1 MWPIIAC
8 SVVALAIIVERLW
21 VLRSNR
27 VVPENLVSQVWKM
40 HNSGQ
45 LTNAHIVTVR
55 KSSPLGRILAAGLVN
70 RRNTREIMK
79 ESIEDTGRQVVIE
92 LERFLNTLGTIALIT
107 PLLGLLGTVFGM
119 IEVFAEITVVG
130 VGDPAVLSGGIF
142 KALHTTA
149 AGLTVAIPTLMFHRY
164 FEGLIQRLVLMMEEQ
179 ALMMVEVM
187 KGERERERDKEE
199 N

>member
-1 MWPIIAC
+1 MLPIIAC
-8 SVVALAIIVERLW
+8 SVVAMAIIVERLW
-21 VLRSNR
+21 VLRRNR

-45 LTNAHIVTVR
+45 LNNAQIVTIR

-70 RRNTREIMK
+70 RRYSREIMK

-130 VGDPAVLSGGIF
+130 VGDPAVLSSGIF

-164 FEGLIQRLVLMMEEQ
+164 FEGLIERLVLMMEEQ

-187 KGERERERDKEE
+187 KGERSKEAG
-199 N
+199 